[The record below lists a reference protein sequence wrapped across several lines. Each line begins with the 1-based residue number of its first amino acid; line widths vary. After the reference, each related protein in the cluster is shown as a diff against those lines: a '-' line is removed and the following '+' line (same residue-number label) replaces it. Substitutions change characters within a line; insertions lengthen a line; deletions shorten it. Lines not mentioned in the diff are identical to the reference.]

1 VQKGTAVIHNAILE
15 AYRCFEEHSWN
26 KIYVALDIH
35 GTVAQS
41 DYKTVRTQLY
51 DTCVPALRE
60 ISSYKEVSI
69 ILFSCCHPHDYLSY
83 MDLFRKNAIAVSY
96 FNTNPEVPNTETGC
110 FDSKFYYNV
119 IFEDKAGFRPYMWPQ
134 VLTTFRQAR
143 QFNKRIQELK
153 EKVW

>member
-1 VQKGTAVIHNAILE
+1 MIHNAILE
-15 AYRCFEEHSWN
+15 AYRSFEEHSWN

-35 GTVAQS
+35 GTVAMA
-41 DYKTVRTQLY
+41 DYKSASTCLY
-51 DTCVPALRE
+51 DACVPALQE
-60 ISSYKEVSI
+60 ISSYAEVSI
-69 ILFSCCHPHDYLSY
+69 ILFSCCHPPDFPKYFK
-83 MDLFRKNAIAVSY
+83 LFRDNNIQVDF
-96 FNTNPEVPNTETGC
+96 FNCNPEVPNTETGC